1 MRAAM
6 DRLDGIA
13 QALDRRN
20 EKQHALPGRSA
31 DADRHVSA
39 DRVQKTTRQ
48 RSMHL

>member
-6 DRLDGIA
+6 DRLERIA
-13 QALDRRN
+13 ETLDRRN
-20 EKQHALPGRSA
+20 EKQQAVGGRSE
-31 DADRHVSA
+31 DGDRHESA